1 MSGGQASSRARE
13 HVTLCAVFET
23 VEELVGTVTGVL
35 SPDGPLGS
43 LTHTLTNALDS
54 VWAQFFSSP
63 TPPGDTNWN
72 AYTHEQLYQML
83 WGDDADVGD
92 VGTVSDEWGRHSTA
106 LTGFAD
112 ALRGQGDALR
122 TNWQGR
128 AAGAAA
134 DRLAELSDRVW
145 NVGAR
150 AGTVQKATA
159 DAGDAL
165 AIARANMPP
174 PPPDPMT
181 LMSSAVGAGP
191 MPPLNAV
198 IIGGARIFTGDA
210 VAGAQKAE
218 AVRVMQ
224 TYEES
229 LRTASH
235 QVVPPQP
242 GDTDSRSYDVDGPES
257 VTSPSA
263 VGGGGLAGG
272 GGGGGGAPWSRLVGG
287 GGASAPGAGALTG
300 AGPAP
305 LQSVLT
311 AEEAALSSA
320 AAQRAGGMGGMYPPM
335 MRTGTEGDSDKRR
348 ANRLPN
354 VEDGIFSVDERTSS
368 SVIGELTDRERNIGL

>member
-1 MSGGQASSRARE
+1 
-13 HVTLCAVFET
+13 
-23 VEELVGTVTGVL
+23 
-35 SPDGPLGS
+35 
-43 LTHTLTNALDS
+43 
-54 VWAQFFSSP
+54 
-63 TPPGDTNWN
+63 
-72 AYTHEQLYQML
+72 
-83 WGDDADVGD
+83 
-92 VGTVSDEWGRHSTA
+92 
-106 LTGFAD
+106 
-112 ALRGQGDALR
+112 
-122 TNWQGR
+122 
-128 AAGAAA
+128 
-134 DRLAELSDRVW
+134 
-145 NVGAR
+145 
-150 AGTVQKATA
+150 
-159 DAGDAL
+159 
-165 AIARANMPP
+165 
-174 PPPDPMT
+174 MT

-242 GDTDSRSYDVDGPES
+242 GDTDSRSYDVGGPEG

-272 GGGGGGAPWSRLVGG
+272 GGGTGGAPWSRLVGG
-287 GGASAPGAGALTG
+287 GAGAPGAGALTG

-335 MRTGTEGDSDKRR
+335 MRGGQGEGDKQR

-354 VEDGIFSVDERTSS
+354 VEDGIFSVDERTTAA
-368 SVIGELTDRERNIGL
+368 VIGELTDRERNIGL